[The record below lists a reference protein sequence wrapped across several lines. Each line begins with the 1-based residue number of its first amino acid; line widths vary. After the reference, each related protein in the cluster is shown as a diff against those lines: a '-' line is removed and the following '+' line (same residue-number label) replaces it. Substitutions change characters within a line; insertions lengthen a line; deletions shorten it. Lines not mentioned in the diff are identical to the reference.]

1 MRPQRPK
8 LNQQINSP
16 SVRLIDSSGTMVG
29 IRQLSEALGMARTK
43 GLDLIEIA
51 PQAKPPVCKILDF
64 SKYCYE
70 QEKQRREARKKQKAS
85 CLKEM
90 RFHLRIASHD
100 LETKIKHVEE
110 FLRKHDK
117 VRVTVIFRGRENKHK
132 DMGRELLSS
141 IQQRLSSTATVEG
154 SIQSQGNRMSLTVC
168 PKH

>member
-1 MRPQRPK
+1 
-8 LNQQINSP
+8 
-16 SVRLIDSSGTMVG
+16 MVG

>member
-1 MRPQRPK
+1 
-8 LNQQINSP
+8 
-16 SVRLIDSSGTMVG
+16 MVG
-29 IRQLSEALGMARTK
+29 IKPLSEALGMARTQ

-70 QEKQRREARKKQKAS
+70 QEKQKREARKKQKAG

-90 RFHLRIASHD
+90 RFGLRIAPHD
-100 LETKIKHVEE
+100 LETKIRHVED

-141 IQQRLSSTATVEG
+141 IQQRLSSTAAVEG
-154 SIQSQGNRMSLTVC
+154 SIQSQGNRMSLTVI